1 MPNEHRVTIEV
12 PDPLGPK
19 EAERI
24 LAILDGSDPGAAI
37 VLDVR
42 SVSDFEDH
50 ALVLIA
56 RALARREGP
65 GSFIGLPRHH
75 MRIMRYMGLSSS
87 SKRRDARGT
96 TKAAAPLR

>member
-1 MPNEHRVTIEV
+1 MWTAFVDMSNEHRVTIEV
-12 PDPLGPK
+12 SDPLGPE

-50 ALVLIA
+50 ALVIIA
-56 RALARREGP
+56 QTLARREGP

-75 MRIMRYMGLSSS
+75 MRIMKYMGLSSS
-87 SKRRDARGT
+87 SK
-96 TKAAAPLR
+96 